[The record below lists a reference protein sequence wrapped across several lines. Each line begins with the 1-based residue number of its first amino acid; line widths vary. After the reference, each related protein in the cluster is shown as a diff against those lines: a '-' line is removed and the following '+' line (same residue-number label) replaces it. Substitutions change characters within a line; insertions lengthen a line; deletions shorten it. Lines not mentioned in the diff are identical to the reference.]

1 MKILKIAFCLF
12 LACGSVF
19 GASDKLSKISIP
31 ETTFLNIDADE
42 CGKVCLDTLL
52 KNEKLFSFLAKYK
65 DAYATKYTQENYLIY
80 GQMFNLF
87 LNVGTHTIKIA
98 VLVPQKTIKN
108 YALMSVNA
116 AISYLLRQSN
126 DFELS
131 VFNSID
137 EEPNSLRNAI
147 SDIRRSGY
155 SYVIAPITQDGAQT
169 LFKNSN
175 GLFVFI
181 PTLHKSFFADAPL
194 NIIFGGIDYNAQ
206 IEALDDFSN
215 KLAVTFSDESK
226 LGLTLNQ
233 MISTSGKIILQE
245 TIFSSTKVNL
255 KKYFENN
262 KNLNGSSVY
271 LNTTPIATSLLSSQI
286 RVYKYAPFSLL
297 STQINFQPSLLMFT
311 QYEDRQ
317 NMYLANSI
325 GKIDAELNSVN
336 AFLGN
341 NLEYEYVNYAVSI
354 GVEYFSKRF
363 FNTNTD
369 LLFGEKVNED
379 AQVEYQTK
387 VYQAGRYGFVL
398 PTKTLDPNRPTS
410 RENYDFMD

>member
-1 MKILKIAFCLF
+1 MRILKIAFCLF

-19 GASDKLSKISIP
+19 GVSDKLSQISLPSAI
-31 ETTFLNIDADE
+31 FLNIDDKSCDKDCLGLLLQDE
-42 CGKVCLDTLL
+42 KF
-52 KNEKLFSFLAKYK
+52 FSFLAKYR
-65 DAYATKYTQENYLIY
+65 DIYATKYTQENYLIY

-87 LNVGTHTIKIA
+87 LNVDTNTVKIA

-108 YALMSVNA
+108 YALTSVNA

-131 VFNSID
+131 VFNSGD
-137 EEPNSLRNAI
+137 EDENSLINAI
-147 SDIRRSGY
+147 NDIRKNGY
-155 SYVIAPITQDGAQT
+155 SYVIATITQDGAQT
-169 LFKNSN
+169 LFKNSD
-175 GLFVFI
+175 GLHVFI
-181 PTLHKSFFADAPL
+181 PTLHKSFFTNAPL
-194 NIIFGGIDYNAQ
+194 NVFFGGIDYNAQ
-206 IEALDDFSN
+206 IVALNDFSN

-226 LGLTLNQ
+226 LGLTLNK
-233 MISTSGKIILQE
+233 MVTAGDKTVLQE
-245 TIFSSTKVNL
+245 TVFSSTKDNL

-271 LNTTPIATSLLSSQI
+271 LNTTPIMTSLLSSQI

-297 STQINFQPSLLMFT
+297 STQINYQPSLLMFT
-311 QYEDRQ
+311 QYEDRK

-325 GKIDAELNSVN
+325 GKIDAELNSAN

-354 GVEYFSKRF
+354 GAEFFDRRF
-363 FNTNTD
+363 FNPELE
-369 LLFGEKVNED
+369 LLFGENVNDD

-387 VYQAGRYGFVL
+387 VYQAGRYGFIL
-398 PTKTLDPNRPTS
+398 PTKSLDTNGLNIDDEP
-410 RENYDFMD
+410 

>member
-1 MKILKIAFCLF
+1 M
-12 LACGSVF
+12 
-19 GASDKLSKISIP
+19 
-31 ETTFLNIDADE
+31 
-42 CGKVCLDTLL
+42 
-52 KNEKLFSFLAKYK
+52 
-65 DAYATKYTQENYLIY
+65 
-80 GQMFNLF
+80 
-87 LNVGTHTIKIA
+87 
-98 VLVPQKTIKN
+98 
-108 YALMSVNA
+108 
-116 AISYLLRQSN
+116 
-126 DFELS
+126 
-131 VFNSID
+131 
-137 EEPNSLRNAI
+137 
-147 SDIRRSGY
+147 
-155 SYVIAPITQDGAQT
+155 IAPITQDGAQT
-169 LFKNSN
+169 LFRNSD

-233 MISTSGKIILQE
+233 MIAAGGKTILQE
-245 TIFSSTKVNL
+245 TIFSTTKVNL

-325 GKIDAELNSVN
+325 GKIDAELNSIN

-341 NLEYEYVNYAVSI
+341 NLEYEYVNYAVAI
-354 GVEYFSKRF
+354 GVEHFSKRF
-363 FNTNTD
+363 FNPHLE
-369 LLFGEKVNED
+369 LLFGESVNED

-387 VYQAGRYGFVL
+387 IYQAGRYGFVL
-398 PTKTLDPNRPTS
+398 PTKTLNTDHSNS
-410 RENYDFMD
+410 LENEEFTD